1 MAALLSPADLPRS
14 APGRNKAR
22 DSSAGVGGDE
32 GGQVAQAGPASAP
45 MVTAK
50 EKEAGTTG
58 AARQQHG
65 SVGIHAGRGG
75 VAPPAGVSGGAT
87 GEADDD
93 HDRDHIQ
100 SPLAPTSPLC
110 PTAAGVDGV
119 VGPGAGAGDGSAT
132 TSSSLRPYSRGVVA
146 RSFSGNLQQH
156 QNQHHQQH
164 HQHQRQQRAQQEQWQ
179 REERAA
185 SLGDRYKGNSV
196 FRHHHQQ
203 QHYGGSTTGN
213 RYPSRRQGPAGGE
226 GMRGVSVA
234 GSSDGMTSSRPRKH
248 SAAAG
253 AGGDDGAAAASG
265 NRRRSTGSTGRRDT
279 NRDRDQDRGWEAK
292 GEEGGGGAGGEG
304 QQQGNGRV
312 AQIAE
317 SELCQALK
325 RVGRGREAERERESF
340 TCNAGA
346 GLSW

>member
-14 APGRNKAR
+14 APGGNKAR

-32 GGQVAQAGPASAP
+32 RGQVAQAGPASAS

-50 EKEAGTTG
+50 EKEAATTG

-65 SVGIHAGRGG
+65 SIGIHAGRGG
-75 VAPPAGVSGGAT
+75 VAPPAGVSGGPT

-110 PTAAGVDGV
+110 PAAGVGGV

-132 TSSSLRPYSRGVVA
+132 TSSSLRPYSRGLVA
-146 RSFSGNLQQH
+146 RSFSGNLQHH
-156 QNQHHQQH
+156 QNQH
-164 HQHQRQQRAQQEQWQ
+164 HQHQRQQRAQQEKWQ

-203 QHYGGSTTGN
+203 QHHGGSTTGN

-226 GMRGVSVA
+226 GTRGVSVA
-234 GSSDGMTSSRPRKH
+234 GSSDGTSSRPRKH

-253 AGGDDGAAAASG
+253 AGGDVGAAAASG
-265 NRRRSTGSTGRRDT
+265 NRRRSTGRTGRRDT

-317 SELCQALK
+317 SESCQALK
-325 RVGRGREAERERESF
+325 RVGCGREGERERVSRAVRCPTGCGF
-340 TCNAGA
+340 
-346 GLSW
+346 SW